1 MATDD
6 DARQEKSANKSSLGT
21 KVRPSAPLFFMLLH
35 MWRKFRRLQGLCH
48 RLSRLFFGPGRPRQA
63 LRSSGRKVTGPAG
76 AQAVRRLDRA
86 ETDAI

>member
-6 DARQEKSANKSSLGT
+6 DARQEKSAKESSLGT
-21 KVRPSAPLFFMLLH
+21 KVRPRASLFFHAVSYVAQIPWIASSMSPP
-35 MWRKFRRLQGLCH
+35 KPTV
-48 RLSRLFFGPGRPRQA
+48 FGPGRPRQA

-76 AQAVRRLDRA
+76 GQAVRRLDRA